1 MKDAL
6 RNLANRI
13 VQTKDLIQTEEA
25 TKNAYIMPFLQA
37 LGYDVFNPLEII
49 PEYTAD
55 IGTKEGEKV
64 DYAIMINGKP
74 AVLIEC
80 KCCNNEL
87 NVQNEGQLLRY
98 FHTTEAKFGLLT
110 NGVVY
115 QFYSDLVEPN
125 KMDMTPFLVVN
136 LAGDL
141 SKINYTELEKFRK
154 ENFDMANIRKTA
166 EMMKCTNDMTNAVK
180 AELATPSE
188 DFVRVLF
195 KHFSTAPFTPTQRD
209 RYMPLAKTC
218 LDAIISEKV
227 KTSLD
232 AALKH
237 TSDEQAAVA
246 EVQAQ
251 ITLGEETGV
260 VTTDEEKEGFLIVRA
275 IAAEII
281 PAEKVEMRDAK
292 SYCAILFED
301 NNRKPIV
308 RLFFNNPEKKAVMFF
323 DKDLEEKVPIAQVQD
338 IYQFKVR
345 ILATIQKYLP
355 EEKK

>member
-6 RNLANRI
+6 RNLAQRI
-13 VQTKDLIQTEEA
+13 AQTKALIQTEEA

-49 PEYTAD
+49 PEFTAD
-55 IGTKEGEKV
+55 VGLKEGEKV

-80 KCCNNEL
+80 KCCNNDL
-87 NVQNEGQLLRY
+87 NVQNESQLLRY

-110 NGVVY
+110 NGIVY

-136 LAGDL
+136 LGGDL
-141 SKINYTELEKFRK
+141 AKINYAELEKFRK

-195 KHFSTAPFTPTQRD
+195 KRFSAAPFTPAQRD

-218 LDAIISEKV
+218 IDALISEKV

-232 AALKH
+232 TALKH

-246 EVQAQ
+246 EAQAQ
-251 ITLGEETGV
+251 ITQGDETGI
-260 VTTDEEKEGFLIVRA
+260 VTTEEEKEGFLIVKA
-275 IAAEII
+275 ISAEVV
-281 PAEKVEMRDAK
+281 PAGKIEMRDAK
-292 SYCAILFED
+292 SYCAVLFED
-301 NNRKPIV
+301 NNRKPVV
-308 RLFFNNPEKKAVMFF
+308 RLFFNNPEKMAVMFF
-323 DKDLEEKVPIAQVQD
+323 DKDLEEKVPITQVQD
-338 IYQFKVR
+338 LYQYKTR
-345 ILATIQKYLP
+345 ILATIKKYMP
-355 EEKK
+355 EEKA